1 MQWLIEQ
8 LKQRIPEM
16 EWKIN
21 QLPPNKHLWRLP
33 RGIFR
38 LKAGS
43 PYAFYITEI
52 KEDIALL
59 EAQTCPKGQWYLA
72 KQIETKI
79 TLLIRI
85 STLQKKTHS
94 PSSNQNAVVQ
104 RLSTRKQWLEELEQR
119 IHQIT
124 RQISAMEQQLDK
136 YTEQK
141 NHLQARLQLEHDI
154 GQSRRQKTLLKE
166 QYQRASSDKGLRKN
180 NLHV

>member
-52 KEDIALL
+52 KEDIELL
-59 EAQTCPKGQWYLA
+59 EAQTCPKRQWYLA

-85 STLQKKTHS
+85 STLQNKNNT
-94 PSSNQNAVVQ
+94 PSGNQNTIVQ
-104 RLSTRKQWLEELEQR
+104 RLSTRKQWMEELEQR
-119 IHQIT
+119 IDQIT
-124 RQISAMEQQLDK
+124 RQIVAMEQQLSK

-141 NHLQARLQLEHDI
+141 KHLQTRLQLEHDI
-154 GQSRRQKTLLKE
+154 GEAHRQRTLLKE
-166 QYQRASSDKGLRKN
+166 QYQRASSDKSRDSRP
-180 NLHV
+180 